1 MFKCIYRI
9 RMNLNENKQT
19 IKQKSTHTKII
30 KRKNHIQLKKKSVSS
45 VIFVIYFFN
54 YFFFIHICIAAFLC
68 VRPFLK
74 ARVITICL
82 IEFIKGAQPGR
93 TCIVYE

>member
-1 MFKCIYRI
+1 MYISNTDEFKR
-9 RMNLNENKQT
+9 KQT
-19 IKQKSTHTKII
+19 NNQTNIHTQKNNKKEKSY
-30 KRKNHIQLKKKSVSS
+30 LVEKKSVSS

-54 YFFFIHICIAAFLC
+54 YFFFIYICIAAFLC